1 MLTCKHF
8 YACCTKELNVSSKF
22 TSNSEANASELLVN
36 LEDKY
41 VIVTDG
47 LRRTNDCR

>member
-8 YACCTKELNVSSKF
+8 YACCTKELNISLRF

-47 LRRTNDCR
+47 LRTNDCR